1 MAQLRRT
8 LRLRVDLLSLLVS
21 PRRAYSTLRTQ
32 PQQYDGPYVLRYPL
46 LISLV
51 LGTSVALAATAS
63 VDIPLVLSAALSW
76 SVAPI
81 VQMVGATLL
90 VLSVRDRPVTV
101 TRGIDLMLKGH
112 VPWSL
117 WLLAMGAC
125 LALGAG
131 RDTFWPLAGVALI
144 AVMIWRAFLVYCFL
158 HDGLGCTRLASA
170 SRTAL
175 HQLAMWTVLVAFIA
189 WAIGLPARV
198 S

>member
-1 MAQLRRT
+1 
-8 LRLRVDLLSLLVS
+8 LLSLLLS
-21 PRRAYSTLRTQ
+21 PGHAYSNLRAQ
-32 PQQYDGPYVLRYPL
+32 PNAYDGWYVLRYPL

-90 VLSVRDRPVTV
+90 VLSVRNRPMTV
-101 TRGIDLMLKGH
+101 ARGVDSMLAGH

-131 RDTFWPLAGVALI
+131 RDMFWPVAGVALL
-144 AVMIWRAFLVYCFL
+144 AVMIWRAFLVYSFL
-158 HDGLGCTRLASA
+158 HYGLGCTRVAAA